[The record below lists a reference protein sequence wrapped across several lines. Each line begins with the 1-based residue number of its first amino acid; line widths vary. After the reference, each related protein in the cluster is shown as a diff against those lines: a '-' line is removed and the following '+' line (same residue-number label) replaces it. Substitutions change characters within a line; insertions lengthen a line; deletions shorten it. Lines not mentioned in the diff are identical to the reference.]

1 MKPNQQQRLLK
12 ITDSSL
18 FAANSAL
25 PRPVDSAPDN
35 AGQSIS
41 KANSNV
47 LLLKSGTSVHIPPL
61 TPMFSSEN
69 VLNKLQGAPSNLMKV
84 RDVVQLD
91 GGADS
96 SKEHLRRRIKDLERD
111 VSKLTNH
118 VRQAEQSIQ
127 SYRTCLSDRSPRP
140 SNSKDFATQTDTDA
154 VSQLQLS
161 LKTSND
167 RIDRL
172 VSELA
177 AMRETKD
184 LLFRERQQLSEA
196 ARGREHA
203 LQSSI
208 AAHQE
213 TIQEQAEHLQLLRD
227 RIAGL
232 EASSAVD
239 SESVRSVGEVPLP
252 VPGEQVEQASCSH
265 NLPILLSTVKSLR
278 ESLSSM
284 TTSFSSQLE
293 ALRSSAAQDY
303 HSIAVSA
310 GIQLSSKSLQ
320 LEEQYTE
327 MMQRLRSDNEEL
339 RLQLIAKTELLNVQ
353 AERLLSLNGLSSK
366 SIQLVSRHDSAAS
379 PSDRPSLSST
389 EGNSSQKSP
398 TAHRALPVL
407 EHQKGAQPP
416 FVSHSSSRHDSHPP
430 SIESLR
436 ILQAVES
443 CKSPKKSE
451 FLSVVQET
459 KYKLRLAEIEAE
471 YSERLKQ
478 VEIKHRLQ
486 LSRQEQLAE
495 DKMRQLEGGFRQQLA
510 TLGGERDR
518 LTAAHRDEQLRSMGY
533 QQRIDDAAVALGGL
547 REVHEAEIKAVKH
560 EAHVKDLIRVGK
572 EREASLERDRLLSKY
587 IPLSCLA
594 AFHISVFD
602 RQSNSAI

>member
-12 ITDSSL
+12 STDSSL

-25 PRPVDSAPDN
+25 PRPVDGAPDN
-35 AGQSIS
+35 AGQAIS

-47 LLLKSGTSVHIPPL
+47 LLLKSGTSVHIPLL

-91 GGADS
+91 GGVYGADS

-161 LKTSND
+161 LKSSND

-172 VSELA
+172 VSDLA
-177 AMRETKD
+177 AMKETKD

-208 AAHQE
+208 AGHQE

-227 RIAGL
+227 RISGL
-232 EASSAVD
+232 EANSAVD
-239 SESVRSVGEVPLP
+239 SVSARSTDVAPLP
-252 VPGEQVEQASCSH
+252 VPDEQEEQAVCS
-265 NLPILLSTVKSLR
+265 PILLSTVKSLR
-278 ESLSSM
+278 DSLSSM
-284 TTSFSSQLE
+284 ASSFSLQLE
-293 ALRSSAAQDY
+293 VLRSKAAQDY

-310 GIQLSSKSLQ
+310 GIQLSSKRLQ

-339 RLQLIAKTELLNVQ
+339 RMQLIAKTEMLNIQ
-353 AERLLSLNGLSSK
+353 AERLQSLDGLSSK
-366 SIQLVSRHDSAAS
+366 TPQLVSRHDSAAS
-379 PSDRPSLSST
+379 PSDRPSLSSA

-398 TAHRALPVL
+398 TGHRPLPIL
-407 EHQKGAQPP
+407 EYQKGSQSP
-416 FVSHSSSRHDSHPP
+416 FVSNSSTRHDYQP

-486 LSRQEQLAE
+486 LSRQEQLSE
-495 DKMRQLEGGFRQQLA
+495 DKMRQLEGGFRQQLT

-518 LTAAHRDEQLRSMGY
+518 LTAAHCHEQLRSMGY
-533 QQRIDDAAVALGGL
+533 QQRIDDAAAALVGL

-587 IPLSCLA
+587 ILLSFIT
-594 AFHISVFD
+594 AFHISAYD
-602 RQSNSAI
+602 RQSNSVI

>member
-1 MKPNQQQRLLK
+1 
-12 ITDSSL
+12 
-18 FAANSAL
+18 
-25 PRPVDSAPDN
+25 V
-35 AGQSIS
+35 
-41 KANSNV
+41 
-47 LLLKSGTSVHIPPL
+47 
-61 TPMFSSEN
+61 
-69 VLNKLQGAPSNLMKV
+69 KV

-91 GGADS
+91 GGVYGADS

-161 LKTSND
+161 LKSSND

-172 VSELA
+172 VSDLA
-177 AMRETKD
+177 AMKETKD

-203 LQSSI
+203 LQCSI
-208 AAHQE
+208 AGHQE

-227 RIAGL
+227 RISGL

-239 SESVRSVGEVPLP
+239 SVSARSADVVSLP
-252 VPGEQVEQASCSH
+252 VPDEQVEQAVFS
-265 NLPILLSTVKSLR
+265 PILLSTVKSLR
-278 ESLSSM
+278 ESLSSLA
-284 TTSFSSQLE
+284 TSFSSQLE
-293 ALRSSAAQDY
+293 VLRCKAAQDY

-310 GIQLSSKSLQ
+310 GIQLSSKRLQ

-339 RLQLIAKTELLNVQ
+339 RMQLIAKTELLNIQ
-353 AERLLSLNGLSSK
+353 AERLLSLDGLSSK
-366 SIQLVSRHDSAAS
+366 SPQLVSRHDSAAS
-379 PSDRPSLSST
+379 PSDRPSLSPA
-389 EGNSSQKSP
+389 EGSSSQKSP
-398 TAHRALPVL
+398 TGHRPLPIL
-407 EHQKGAQPP
+407 DYQKGSQPP
-416 FVSHSSSRHDSHPP
+416 FVSHSSTRHDCQH

-486 LSRQEQLAE
+486 LSRQEQLSE
-495 DKMRQLEGGFRQQLA
+495 DKMRQLEGGFRQQLT

-518 LTAAHRDEQLRSMGY
+518 LTAAHRHEQLRSMGY
-533 QQRIDDAAVALGGL
+533 QQRIDDAAAALGGL

-587 IPLSCLA
+587 ILLSFLT
-594 AFHISVFD
+594 AFHISAYD
-602 RQSNSAI
+602 RQSNSVI

>member
-1 MKPNQQQRLLK
+1 MK
-12 ITDSSL
+12 
-18 FAANSAL
+18 
-25 PRPVDSAPDN
+25 
-35 AGQSIS
+35 
-41 KANSNV
+41 
-47 LLLKSGTSVHIPPL
+47 
-61 TPMFSSEN
+61 M
-69 VLNKLQGAPSNLMKV
+69 

-91 GGADS
+91 GGVNGSDS

-161 LKTSND
+161 LKSSND

-177 AMRETKD
+177 TMRETKD

-196 ARGREHA
+196 ARSREHA

-208 AAHQE
+208 AGHQE

-227 RIAGL
+227 RISGL
-232 EASSAVD
+232 EASLAVD
-239 SESVRSVGEVPLP
+239 IVSARSTDGVPLP
-252 VPGEQVEQASCSH
+252 ILVEQVEQAVFPH

-278 ESLSSM
+278 DSLSS
-284 TTSFSSQLE
+284 TAVSFSSQLE
-293 ALRSSAAQDY
+293 VLRTRAAEDY

-339 RLQLIAKTELLNVQ
+339 RRQLVAKTELLNIQ

-366 SIQLVSRHDSAAS
+366 SIQLVPRYDSAAS
-379 PSDRPSLSST
+379 PSDRPSLSSA
-389 EGNSSQKSP
+389 EGNSSHKSP
-398 TAHRALPVL
+398 AGLKTLPIL

-416 FVSHSSSRHDSHPP
+416 FVSHSSSRHDCQP

-436 ILQAVES
+436 ILQAVDSPS

-518 LTAAHRDEQLRSMGY
+518 LAAAHRDEQLRSMGY
-533 QQRIDDAAVALGGL
+533 QQRIDDAAAALGGL
-547 REVHEAEIKAVKH
+547 REVHGAEIKAVRH

-587 IPLSCLA
+587 IPLLCLT
-594 AFHISVFD
+594 AFHVSSYD
-602 RQSNSAI
+602 RQSNSVI

>member
-1 MKPNQQQRLLK
+1 M
-12 ITDSSL
+12 
-18 FAANSAL
+18 
-25 PRPVDSAPDN
+25 
-35 AGQSIS
+35 
-41 KANSNV
+41 
-47 LLLKSGTSVHIPPL
+47 
-61 TPMFSSEN
+61 
-69 VLNKLQGAPSNLMKV
+69 MKV
-84 RDVVQLD
+84 RDVQLD
-91 GGADS
+91 GGVYGADS

-161 LKTSND
+161 LKSSND

-172 VSELA
+172 VSEFA

-208 AAHQE
+208 AGHQE
-213 TIQEQAEHLQLLRD
+213 TIQEQAEQLQLLRD
-227 RIAGL
+227 RISGL
-232 EASSAVD
+232 TASSAVD
-239 SESVRSVGEVPLP
+239 SVSALSADVVPLP
-252 VPGEQVEQASCSH
+252 VPDEQVEQAVCS
-265 NLPILLSTVKSLR
+265 PILLSTVKSLR
-278 ESLSSM
+278 DSLSSM
-284 TTSFSSQLE
+284 ATSFSSQLE
-293 ALRSSAAQDY
+293 VLRSSAAQDY

-310 GIQLSSKSLQ
+310 GIQLSSKRLQ

-339 RLQLIAKTELLNVQ
+339 RMQLIAKTELLNIQ
-353 AERLLSLNGLSSK
+353 AERLLSLDGLSSK
-366 SIQLVSRHDSAAS
+366 SPQLVSRHDSAAS
-379 PSDRPSLSST
+379 PSDRPSLSSA

-398 TAHRALPVL
+398 TGHRPLPIL
-407 EHQKGAQPP
+407 EHQKGSQPP
-416 FVSHSSSRHDSHPP
+416 FVSHSSTRHDCQP

-443 CKSPKKSE
+443 SKSPKKSE

-495 DKMRQLEGGFRQQLA
+495 DKMRQLEGGFRQQLT

-518 LTAAHRDEQLRSMGY
+518 LTAAHRHEQLRSMGY

-587 IPLSCLA
+587 STVHSP
-594 AFHISVFD
+594 FISHCISHFCVL
-602 RQSNSAI
+602 